1 MGSSAKT
8 AEETVDY
15 LRQQGE
21 KAGAFM
27 DLKNPKKHVL
37 KTIQPPCFCLENVS
51 YKTIN

>member
-27 DLKNPKKHVL
+27 DLVFSPKRCAENQEKTHVFAW
-37 KTIQPPCFCLENVS
+37 KM
-51 YKTIN
+51 